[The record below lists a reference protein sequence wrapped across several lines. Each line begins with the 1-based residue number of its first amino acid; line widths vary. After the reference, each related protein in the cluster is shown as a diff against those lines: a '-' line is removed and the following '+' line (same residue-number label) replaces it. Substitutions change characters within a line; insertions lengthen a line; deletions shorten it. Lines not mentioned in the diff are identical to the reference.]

1 MSICKHMIKKTIKE
15 AKNVK
20 SPERIKRSL
29 KLLLDNVVY
38 LKLSFNYLIMLSL
51 RNHFWVGY

>member
-1 MSICKHMIKKTIKE
+1 MIKKMIKE
-15 AKNVK
+15 AENVK

-29 KLLLDNVVY
+29 KILLDNVVY